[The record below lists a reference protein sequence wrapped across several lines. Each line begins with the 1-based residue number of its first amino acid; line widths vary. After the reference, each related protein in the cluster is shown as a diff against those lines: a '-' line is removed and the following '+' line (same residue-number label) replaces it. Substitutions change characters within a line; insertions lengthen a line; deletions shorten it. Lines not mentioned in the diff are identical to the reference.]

1 MKIFKICS
9 VTLTV
14 ISLCFGS
21 IVNAQPTPDLSET
34 IPQPAAPSMDMGPIE
49 HLIAGFGV
57 KETDAMAKLPGD
69 IKESIPLDVAQGY
82 SYQLDNLA
90 PLIGPLT
97 QKLLNASIA
106 PNKKENSAAI
116 LTDCLN
122 SDEESC
128 VKNKTFANNPL
139 ASVDINSLIGPV
151 VYATDDQRDQAKRVI
166 QALSGALVPMPT
178 LDLGQKI
185 TQPGGK
191 QAATIQ
197 LNDAKVKEYLSGLRA
212 YLTIQSLALSNLYFL
227 YAERLPINKNQLDK
241 NQFANLSPD
250 VRTALGTK
258 LGSISPLKLEQTMAT
273 RRMTDEKWHT
283 NLSQDNPAALQRQQ
297 VQLLSEILAETYQLR
312 VTSERILATMSILTM
327 QLSQT
332 MRGQLQGQLS
342 TITNPPDTTEEPEVP
357 PEGQTD

>member
-1 MKIFKICS
+1 M
-9 VTLTV
+9 
-14 ISLCFGS
+14 SLCCS
-21 IVNAQPTPDLSET
+21 SVVAQPTPDPSLT
-34 IPQPAAPSMDMGPIE
+34 TPPTPPAAPSMDMGPIE

-57 KETDAMAKLPGD
+57 KETDAMAKLPSD
-69 IKESIPLDVAQGY
+69 IKESIPLDIAQGY

-97 QKLLNASIA
+97 QKLLNASIS
-106 PNKKENSAAI
+106 PNKKENTAAI
-116 LTDCLN
+116 LTDCLSAN
-122 SDEESC
+122 EDSC
-128 VKNKTFANNPL
+128 TKNKIFASNPL
-139 ASVDINSLIGPV
+139 AAVDINSLIGPV

-166 QALSGALVPMPT
+166 QALSGVLVPMPA

-191 QAATIQ
+191 QAVAIQ

-241 NQFANLSPD
+241 NQFSNLSPD

-258 LGSISPLKLEQTMAT
+258 LGSVSPLKLEQTMAT

-342 TITNPPDTTEEPEVP
+342 VITNPPDTTEEPEVP